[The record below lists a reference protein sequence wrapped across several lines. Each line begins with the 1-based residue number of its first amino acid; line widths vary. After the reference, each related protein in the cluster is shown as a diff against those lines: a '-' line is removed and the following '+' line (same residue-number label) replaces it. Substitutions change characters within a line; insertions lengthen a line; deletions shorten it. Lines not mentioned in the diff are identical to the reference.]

1 MASLNRF
8 CLLGRLTRNPDAR
21 YSPSGTP
28 VTTLRLAM
36 NNRIKRS
43 DGSWQD
49 DPCFVDV
56 VVFGPQAEAC
66 AKYLNTGDPV
76 LLEGRLQYRTW
87 QDPPGQKR
95 SKHEALAFRVQSLS
109 KAGPDSEVDDS
120 PSGAAIGAEGADGED
135 DLPFV
140 RSDDITD
147 SLLMGNRMNFFQP

>member
-1 MASLNRF
+1 MASLNRV

-28 VTTLRLAM
+28 VTTLGLAV

-49 DPCFVDV
+49 DPCFVDI

-66 AKYLNTGDPV
+66 AKYLNKGDPV

-87 QDPPGQKR
+87 QDQQGQKR
-95 SKHEALAFRVQSLS
+95 SKHEVIAVRVQFMPKS
-109 KAGPDSEVDDS
+109 GPRSEVDDS
-120 PSGAAIGAEGADGED
+120 LSGAAIGADGED
-135 DLPFV
+135 NIPFV

-147 SLLMGNRMNFFQP
+147 SLLMGSRMNFFQP

>member
-1 MASLNRF
+1 MASLNCV

-28 VTTLRLAM
+28 VTTLGLAV

-56 VVFGPQAEAC
+56 VVFGHQAEAC
-66 AKYLNTGDPV
+66 AEYLNKGDLV

-87 QDPPGQKR
+87 QDPQGQKR
-95 SKHEALAFRVQSLS
+95 SKHEVIAVRVQFMPKS
-109 KAGPDSEVDDS
+109 GPRSEVDDS
-120 PSGAAIGAEGADGED
+120 LSGAAIGVDGED
-135 DLPFV
+135 DIPFV

-147 SLLMGNRMNFFQP
+147 SLLMGSRMNFFQP